1 MLAMATRRNKDQ
13 LQHERMRSTCDSFL
27 HWLSGF
33 LLALV
38 LVTQTHAQG
47 QVSFQYF
54 YDELGQLVKVVD
66 STGNVIEY
74 VYDKVGNILEIKRS
88 TTSGLAIF
96 NFTPSRGPV
105 TTKVTIQGQGFS
117 TNLLDNTVR
126 FNGTSAQVLLA
137 TATTLV
143 VIVPVG
149 ATTGKISVQ
158 VGANTATSSPDFTV
172 TNAPVITSVS
182 PKAALAGT
190 TVTNFQV
197 TGLNLTGSTFAFVPT
212 FVPAAITVN
221 SAAISPTG
229 TTATLNLTIGVQAG
243 QFVLVATNGEG
254 SSDAAPSSSNT
265 LSIVDPSRTEADDD
279 GDGFQN
285 GLELVFG
292 SDPFDKNS
300 VPSSQSFKLT
310 EAGGSIFSVM
320 NIVIPPP
327 GVPAFE
333 AVGQVF
339 SIMNTVAPPS
349 GVPTLEAVGPT
360 FSVVNESNPGQAS
373 SITEAVSQTF
383 SVQNQP

>member
-1 MLAMATRRNKDQ
+1 MKSM
-13 LQHERMRSTCDSFL
+13 HY
-27 HWLSGF
+27 GF
-33 LLALV
+33 FRWFSALLLALV
-38 LVTQTHAQG
+38 LATQAHAQG

-66 STGNVIEY
+66 STGVVIEY
-74 VYDKVGNILEIKRS
+74 VYDKVGNILDIKR
-88 TTSGLAIF
+88 TLVDPGPVIL

-105 TTKVTIQGQGFS
+105 TTKVTIQGRGFS
-117 TNLLDNTVR
+117 TNLIENTVR
-126 FNGTSAQVLLA
+126 FNGTSAQVLSA
-137 TATTLV
+137 TVTTLV
-143 VIVPVG
+143 VTVPMG
-149 ATTGKISVQ
+149 ATTGKITVT
-158 VGANTATSSPDFTV
+158 VNGVTVPSSQDFTV

-182 PKAALAGT
+182 PKAALSGT

-197 TGLNLTGSTFAFVPT
+197 TGFNLTGSTFAFVPT

-221 SAAISPTG
+221 SASINPAG
-229 TTATLNLTIGVQAG
+229 TAATLSLTIGAQVG
-243 QFVLVATNGEG
+243 QFVLVATNAEG
-254 SSDAAPSSSNT
+254 SSDATPSASNT
-265 LSIVDPSRTEADDD
+265 FGIVDPQRINVDDD

-300 VPSSQSFKLT
+300 VPSSQSFRPT
-310 EAGGSIFSVM
+310 EAGGSTFAVV
-320 NIVIPPP
+320 NIVIPPS
-327 GVPAFE
+327 GVPTLE

-339 SIMNTVAPPS
+339 SIVNTVAPPS
-349 GVPTLEAVGPT
+349 GVPTLEAVGAT